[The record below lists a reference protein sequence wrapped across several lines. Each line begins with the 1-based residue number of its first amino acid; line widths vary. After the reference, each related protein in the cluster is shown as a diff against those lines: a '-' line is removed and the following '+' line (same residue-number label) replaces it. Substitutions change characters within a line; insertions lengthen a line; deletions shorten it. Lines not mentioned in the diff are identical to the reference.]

1 MGIEV
6 QASAMA
12 LLSVLALLLALTAC
26 SALKANK
33 TANLTAASPCF
44 SRAYDKGVEEVII
57 APLPREEIR
66 PEDLPASWD
75 WRNVNGK
82 NYMST
87 TRNQHIPQYCGSCWC
102 MGTTSAIAD
111 RINIARKGAWPS
123 AYLSVQ
129 HVIDCGRAGSCHGGG
144 NLGVYKYAYNH
155 GIPDES
161 CNNYQAKDQSC
172 NSFNQCGECNWFGD
186 CFARKKYTLFKVS
199 QYGMI
204 RGGRDAIKAEIYKRG
219 PVSCGIMSTKKLHE
233 YKGGIYKEHHTA
245 PQENHIL
252 NIVGWGVENG
262 VEYWIGRNSWGEPWG
277 ERGFFRIVTSQYA
290 NGNGHEWN
298 LGIEDYCAF
307 AVPIIPDSWKV

>member
-57 APLPREEIR
+57 APLPHEEIR

-102 MGTTSAIAD
+102 MGTTSAIA
-111 RINIARKGAWPS
+111 
-123 AYLSVQ
+123 
-129 HVIDCGRAGSCHGGG
+129 
-144 NLGVYKYAYNH
+144 
-155 GIPDES
+155 DES